1 MDYIAIGNVMV
12 DQVRDENGVL
22 GPVYIG
28 GPSFFALCGMRT
40 FSKSVLL
47 QTNVGSDFF
56 DYYGDWFDKN
66 NVSREGIEIRSDY
79 TNYHILEYAENGVYK
94 AVSKYGTQFG
104 MQNLGY
110 LTVTPEQI
118 FDLTTKHKPKAIY
131 LYAGQDKIYWQ
142 GVEKSKKAAGYKL
155 MLEAQ
160 TPLRKEGL
168 RPETVSKFFDS
179 LKYVD
184 ALSINLHEAGVL
196 LDMDP
201 IADEKKIVEA
211 AKTQFSVES
220 VFLRAG
226 EKGAYAITE
235 GKSYFLPS
243 IAHLGVIDPTGCGNC
258 SSGGFAYAIGEGY
271 DPVMAVA
278 YANVSASYNLAQ
290 YGAYLDYNDKV
301 MEEAKQLV
309 EKVYKTVF

>member
-12 DQVRDENGVL
+12 DQVMDENGVL

-56 DYYGDWFDKN
+56 NYYGDWFDN
-66 NVSREGIEIRSDY
+66 NGVLREGIEIRSDY
-79 TNYHILEYAENGVYK
+79 TNFHILSYGNNGVYK
-94 AVSKYGTQFG
+94 AESKYGTQYG

-118 FDLTTKHKPKAIY
+118 YDLTTKHKPKAIY
-131 LYAGQDKIYWQ
+131 LYANQDKIYWE
-142 GVEKSKKAAGYKL
+142 GVAKSKEAVSYKL

-160 TPLRKEGL
+160 TPLRKEDL
-168 RPETVSKFFDS
+168 RPEVAPKFFES

-196 LDMDP
+196 FDLDP

-211 AKTQFSVES
+211 SKTEFSVES

-243 IAHLGVIDPTGCGNC
+243 LAHLGVVDPTGCGNC
-258 SSGGFAYAIGEGY
+258 SSGGFTYAIGEGY
-271 DPVMAVA
+271 DPVLAVA

-290 YGAYLDYNDKV
+290 FGAYLDYNDSV
-301 MEEAKQLV
+301 MNEAKQLV
-309 EKVYKTVF
+309 EKVYKTAF